1 MTTITLEV
9 SDQVAAKIEPI
20 RDELPVL
27 LAITRQLF
35 RSASEG
41 QMHTSAVYLAYKQLL
56 DFLASEPSNER
67 ISRFTISPQ
76 AQARVHELLDKHG
89 EGELNEEEQAE
100 LRVYTQINEV
110 MGLKKAQVLYSSE
123 QRTQNYSLS
132 KLWQRPN
139 SKNTA

>member
-1 MTTITLEV
+1 MILAKGVPTSYNCCMTTITLEV
-9 SDQVAAKIEPI
+9 SDQLAAEIEPI

-35 RSASEG
+35 RPAGDG
-41 QMHTSAVYLAYKQLL
+41 QVHTSSVYLAYKQLL
-56 DFLASEPSNER
+56 DFLASEPTHER

-100 LRVYTQINEV
+100 LRVYHRSPDRAIYAKLEAR
-110 MGLKKAQVLYSSE
+110 KKRWKQSQS
-123 QRTQNYSLS
+123 RC
-132 KLWQRPN
+132 
-139 SKNTA
+139 